1 MYQIIL
7 AAMGLAGTAMQTY
20 AGIQAGKAQQ
30 EALER
35 RAEEE
40 KFAAQ
45 TEELKRQEQLNA
57 ITAANIVAL
66 SNAGIKA
73 EGTQSVMAES
83 TAKVLGESKGVNI
96 VNLSNRLRGLQAQ
109 GEMAKQS
116 GYIEAASL
124 LLKDADQIGKDINT
138 IYDYYSDDS

>member
-66 SNAGIKA
+66 SNSGMKA
-73 EGTQSVMAES
+73 EGTQSFMAEATS
-83 TAKVLGESKGVNI
+83 KVLGESKGVNI

-124 LLKDADQIGKDINT
+124 LLKDADQIGKDITT
-138 IYDYYSDDS
+138 IFSDD

>member
-66 SNAGIKA
+66 SNSGMKA
-73 EGTQSVMAES
+73 EGTQSFMAEATS
-83 TAKVLGESKGVNI
+83 KVLGESKGVNI
-96 VNLSNRLRGLQAQ
+96 VNLRNRLRGLQAQ

-124 LLKDADQIGKDINT
+124 LLKDADQIGKDITT
-138 IYDYYSDDS
+138 IFSDD

>member
-124 LLKDADQIGKDINT
+124 LLKDADQIGKDITT
-138 IYDYYSDDS
+138 IFSDD